1 MTQSTGAGKGI
12 LFVLSAP
19 SGAGKTTVAELV
31 LSSVPDLDRSI
42 SHTTRQIRAGE
53 TDEVDYHFVDKQT
66 FEEMLENGEFIEWA
80 NVYGAMYGTS
90 FKTVEKVLSKAESD
104 LLLVIDVQGAETLR
118 NKEVISRSIFLVPP
132 SMEELE
138 KRLTDRGTESQDKLQ
153 IRLEAARSEMEQRE
167 KFDYIIVNDDLNVA
181 VKDVVAVINAE
192 RALQK

>member
-42 SHTTRQIRAGE
+42 SHTTRQIRPGE
-53 TDEVDYHFVDKQT
+53 TDKVDYYFVDKQT
-66 FEEMLENGEFIEWA
+66 FEKMLENGEFIEWA
-80 NVYGAMYGTS
+80 NVYGALYGTS
-90 FKTVEKVLSKAESD
+90 FKTVEKALDKAEID

-118 NKEVISRSIFLVPP
+118 NKEMISRSIFLVPP

-153 IRLEAARSEMEQRE
+153 IRLEAVRSEMEQRGE
-167 KFDYIIVNDDLNVA
+167 FDYIIINDDLDVA

-192 RALQK
+192 RASQK

>member
-53 TDEVDYHFVDKQT
+53 TDEVDYHFVDEQT
-66 FEEMLENGEFIEWA
+66 FKKMLENGEFIEWA

-153 IRLEAARSEMEQRE
+153 TRLEAARNEMEQRG
-167 KFDYIIVNDDLNVA
+167 KFDHIIVNDDLDVA